1 MSIALSNRVHEL
13 AALVL
18 QQAAELAELKK
29 RVADLEQK
37 DQPKRVGRPP
47 KEPSQ

>member
-1 MSIALSNRVHEL
+1 MSIALSNRVREL

-29 RVADLEQK
+29 RVDELEQK
-37 DQPKRVGRPP
+37 ELPRRVGRPP
-47 KEPSQ
+47 KEQPK